1 MFQGLAAMFQ
11 EDDLTTCFF
20 NSCHKIDAKII
31 VAISFLWSLYSFT
44 YSSVI
49 GLTGHRDYFPIS
61 SKIVLLASVLCAT
74 LNRVITTTIFFTPPL
89 GLFDILR
96 HYQGT
101 NILLKIKIT
110 SWRAMHGKNIYLCT
124 MWSVNGTA
132 TKID

>member
-20 NSCHKIDAKII
+20 NSCHKIDAKVI

-44 YSSVI
+44 YSNVR

-74 LNRVITTTIFFTPPL
+74 LNRDITTTIFFTPPL

-110 SWRAMHGKNIYLCT
+110 RRAMHAKNTLPYF
-124 MWSVNGTA
+124 M
-132 TKID
+132 

>member
-1 MFQGLAAMFQ
+1 MFQ
-11 EDDLTTCFF
+11 EGDQTAFGF
-20 NSCHKIDAKII
+20 KIDAKVI

-44 YSSVI
+44 YSNVR

-96 HYQGT
+96 HYQGM
-101 NILLKIKIT
+101 NFLLKMKIKIT
-110 SWRAMHGKNIYLCT
+110 FESLLESNK
-124 MWSVNGTA
+124 
-132 TKID
+132 

>member
-1 MFQGLAAMFQ
+1 MYKGLAAMFQ
-11 EDDLTTCFF
+11 EDDITAFGF
-20 NSCHKIDAKII
+20 KIDAKVI

-44 YSSVI
+44 YSSVR

-110 SWRAMHGKNIYLCT
+110 SGRLQEGQCM
-124 MWSVNGTA
+124 S
-132 TKID
+132 KIHVQCVL